1 MMTVAAAVW
10 ETTRSSHMT
19 IREPFDASDGDRLR
33 RLEANLEVLDGLM
46 AALTGVLSLRNA
58 FDHVSEIAQKVIA
71 HDAMTVI
78 RPTDDREHATV
89 YAVRGFGDQPQIINT
104 RLRGPS
110 YLLSDDWDHQLI
122 DDLTLDPEYADSRSV
137 KIGLRAALLM
147 PIRFDGRLDSIVSFQ
162 SKRPSAFTKDDIL
175 IARRIAAYMALTLSH
190 ERLAEEQRR
199 NEELRAKSATL
210 ELLDEVLAAVTGLGE
225 LPEVWERISAVA
237 QKVLP
242 HDALVLAAAL
252 PDRGKARVYASSAP
266 GAEPFSDVVE
276 VPPAVAANRDWE
288 YDLVDDLQNQADQQ
302 HLEATQRGYRSA
314 LRVPLRLDGEPVAA
328 FAFLS
333 NTPAKYRLADV
344 QTARHIGERL
354 LQSFAR
360 ERRSALRKQVDE
372 ASERASRLE
381 ARVKELTEELDSRT
395 GYRRVVGDSAPW
407 RQVLTQATQVA
418 ATETTALLLGESGTG
433 KEVVARFIHRASP
446 RKNGPF
452 VALNCAALPEHLLEA
467 ELFGYERGAFTGA
480 VNSKPGQLEQASGGT
495 LLLDEVGEMSL
506 PAQAKFLRVLQERE
520 FQRLGGTRILKTDTR
535 IVAATNRDLQKM
547 IQLGQF
553 REDLFYRLNVFAIQL
568 PPLRERRD
576 DVLALSEAFLKELGR
591 SIGRP
596 PAGISRDARDRL
608 MEYHWPGNVRELRNI
623 LERAAI
629 LCEGGLITTAHLT
642 LTPPAS
648 PPPIPRQ
655 PPPASQGPAAEEPA
669 APSGELQSVERA
681 MIEQALKAAKFNK
694 SKAAK
699 QLGLTRTQLYVRL
712 KRYGLE

>member
-1 MMTVAAAVW
+1 
-10 ETTRSSHMT
+10 MT
-19 IREPFDASDGDRLR
+19 IRDPFDASDGDRLR

-58 FDHVSEIAQKVIA
+58 FDRVSEIAQQVIA

-89 YAVRGFGDQPQIINT
+89 YAVRGFGEQPQVITT

-110 YLLSDDWDHQLI
+110 YLLSNDWDHQII

-137 KIGLRAALLM
+137 KIGLRAALLL
-147 PIRFDGRLDSIVSFQ
+147 PIRLDGRLDSIVSFQ
-162 SKRPSAFTKDDIL
+162 SKTPAAFTKDDVL

-199 NEELRAKSATL
+199 HEELRAKSATM

-276 VPPAVAANRDWE
+276 VPPAVATNRDWE
-288 YDLVDDLQNQADQQ
+288 YDLVDDLQTQADQQ
-302 HLEATQRGYRSA
+302 HLEATRRGFRSA

-407 RQVLTQATQVA
+407 KQVLTQATQDA
-418 ATETTALLLGESGTG
+418 ATETPALLLGESGTG

-495 LLLDEVGEMSL
+495 LFLDEVGEMAL

-520 FQRLGGTRILKTDTR
+520 FQRLGGTRVLKTDTR
-535 IVAATNRDLQKM
+535 VVAATNRDLQKA

-642 LTPPAS
+642 LTPASLASPASRVSPAS
-648 PPPIPRQ
+648 PA
-655 PPPASQGPAAEEPA
+655 PPASPESPAV
-669 APSGELQSVERA
+669 GELQSVERA

-712 KRYGLE
+712 KRHGLE